1 MKVVFFLPF
10 LALLAASCTSSQT
23 PKARIA
29 KNPKIFRA
37 LTPEQQSLIEVG
49 KIQNGMTPAA
59 VFLAWGNPDRE
70 AEGEKNGNRYEQ
82 WIYNS
87 LSPVVVQS
95 TWGGWGGRGW
105 GPGWGVRR
113 SGIAGPGWGPWG
125 WNGGMGTNVAY
136 IPSASSWV
144 KFINGKVE
152 SWQRGRPE

>member
-1 MKVVFFLPF
+1 MKALFFLLF
-10 LALLAASCTSSQT
+10 LGLFATSCSSSQT
-23 PKARIA
+23 PGARIA

-37 LTPEQQSLIEVG
+37 LKPEQQSLVEVG

-59 VFLAWGNPDRE
+59 VFLAWGGPDRE
-70 AEGEKNGNRYEQ
+70 AEGEKNGIRYEQ
-82 WIYNS
+82 WIYSS

-95 TWGGWGGRGW
+95 A
-105 GPGWGVRR
+105 WGVRR

-136 IPSASSWV
+136 IPRASSWV